1 MVSRLEPTEYGG
13 VEGLVQPPP
22 HTLTAA
28 ERARRDR
35 WQNATEMEYDDTLTE
50 PNTDGHQSV

>member
-1 MVSRLEPTEYGG
+1 MTDRLEATEYGG

-22 HTLTAA
+22 HSLTAA

-35 WQNATEMEYDDTLTE
+35 WQDSLNPVYDDTLLE